1 MQGVQL
7 SDNHRS
13 DSEVQEARVSADMA
27 ARVAAVTALSQLAQV
42 ASHQQQLPDKASDA
56 QYAGTM
62 SASSLAYI
70 QQPSL
75 QKRKP

>member
-13 DSEVQEARVSADMA
+13 DSEIQEARLSADTA

-42 ASHQQQLPDKASDA
+42 ASHQQQLPDTAADA
-56 QYAGTM
+56 QHAGEFST
-62 SASSLAYI
+62 SLLAYN
-70 QQPSL
+70 QQASF
-75 QKRKP
+75 K